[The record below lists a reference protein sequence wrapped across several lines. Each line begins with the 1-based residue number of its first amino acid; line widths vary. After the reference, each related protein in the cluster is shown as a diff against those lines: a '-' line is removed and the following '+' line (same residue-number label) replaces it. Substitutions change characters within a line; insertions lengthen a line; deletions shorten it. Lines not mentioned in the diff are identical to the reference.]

1 MTSNIQFFPEDFD
14 GMDDGFSIG
23 EIARQMKS
31 QFSESEPEEGLVSKA
46 PSHVTVYLAGPM
58 ECFLNDELPYS
69 IKWRNEITG
78 LFRQSEQTFEVL
90 DPNRGKTD
98 GVRYVKNS
106 KNAFEY
112 NKHCVFVRD
121 LEDVNR
127 SNIVIANLSSGK
139 VSFGTTFELGYAHA
153 HSIPIIVILD
163 GESDNTSFL
172 NHPFS
177 ECAIAIC
184 YSLDEAVGITEFMFD
199 EKRRHS
205 NW

>member
-14 GMDDGFSIG
+14 DTDDGFSIS

-31 QFSESEPEEGLVSKA
+31 QFSESEPEEGLGSKA
-46 PSHVTVYLAGPM
+46 PGHITVYLAGPL
-58 ECFLNDELPYS
+58 ECFLDDELPYS
-69 IKWRNEITG
+69 IKWRNEITE

-98 GVRYVKNS
+98 GVRYVQNS

-112 NKHCVFVRD
+112 NKYCIFARD
-121 LEDVNR
+121 LEDVNS
-127 SNIVIANLSSGK
+127 SNVVIANLSSGK
-139 VSFGTTFELGYAHA
+139 VSFGTPFELGYAHA
-153 HSIPIIVILD
+153 HSIPIIIVLD
-163 GESDNTSFL
+163 EANKDSFL

-177 ECAIAIC
+177 ECATAIC

-199 EKRRHS
+199 EKRRNSH
-205 NW
+205 W